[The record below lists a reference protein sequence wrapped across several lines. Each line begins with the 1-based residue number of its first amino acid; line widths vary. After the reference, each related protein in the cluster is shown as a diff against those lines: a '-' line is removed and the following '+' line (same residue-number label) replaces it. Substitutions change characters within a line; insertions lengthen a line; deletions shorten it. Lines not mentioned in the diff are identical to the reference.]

1 MINIH
6 VSNYI
11 EKIIFNEKKKEKK
24 KKKRRKGRK
33 RFHLTA
39 ALIKIH
45 RVVGGIKIRE
55 KNS

>member
-24 KKKRRKGRK
+24 KKKGE
-33 RFHLTA
+33 
-39 ALIKIH
+39 
-45 RVVGGIKIRE
+45 RVENAFI
-55 KNS
+55 SLQL

>member
-24 KKKRRKGRK
+24 KKGE
-33 RFHLTA
+33 
-39 ALIKIH
+39 
-45 RVVGGIKIRE
+45 RVENAFI
-55 KNS
+55 SLQL

>member
-11 EKIIFNEKKKEKK
+11 EKIIFNEKKKEK